1 MHMHTHIRL
10 NAIFL
15 NIQFLYIYIIFIYAY
30 IYMMFEYMYS
40 SLSLFLSLSLLKPPI
55 LPRPPKIQRE
65 PCWNHSHHSRQHD
78 STKGQHICIA
88 KLLTFWQEVQKPKI
102 WKNSETKYGRMEM
115 EKRKLIPSGFC
126 TTLSLAQQ
134 AHLLLA
140 S

>member
-1 MHMHTHIRL
+1 
-10 NAIFL
+10 
-15 NIQFLYIYIIFIYAY
+15 
-30 IYMMFEYMYS
+30 MYS
-40 SLSLFLSLSLLKPPI
+40 SLSLSLPLTLKASNPPQTSQF
-55 LPRPPKIQRE
+55 QRE